1 MDRKVREGMGIR
13 LEIIPG
19 ADEAVALDELV
30 DDFLHNDMD
39 GALHTLHSPYREAQT
54 VPERQ

>member
-1 MDRKVREGMGIR
+1 MGIR